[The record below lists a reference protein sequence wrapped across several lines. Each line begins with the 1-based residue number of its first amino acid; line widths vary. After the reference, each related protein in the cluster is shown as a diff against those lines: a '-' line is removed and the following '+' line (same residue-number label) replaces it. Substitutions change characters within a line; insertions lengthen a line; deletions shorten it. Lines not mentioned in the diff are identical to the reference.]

1 MANPAVTQSE
11 VDAAVAALQL
21 AIEGL
26 TEIDLTQVIT
36 IADPYLSTSIKTT
49 LGVSGE
55 LTLGDM
61 YNLTTLTSE
70 TRRARSLE
78 GLQYAK
84 NLETLD
90 ITGNEITD
98 FSPLQG
104 LTKLTSLLADPQ
116 MVEVGQLKGPVV
128 QFINPV
134 KGIDGSKVIPSS
146 AGVRNTGTFKEIML
160 DVNEWAANPD
170 EFTIDLSNEEK
181 GTYMLGLTY
190 QVAGNLVQLI
200 SFIDNK

>member
-1 MANPAVTQSE
+1 MANSAVTQSE

-49 LGVSGE
+49 LGVSGD

-128 QFINPV
+128 EFINPV

-146 AGVRNTGTFKEIML
+146 AGVRNTGTFKEIMF

-170 EFTIDLSNEEK
+170 VFTIDLSNEEK